1 MPNRIGPQLGNKR
14 NPEGAST
21 NLHPLGA
28 LTSHQVEPEG
38 PTQVGLRHCSE
49 DLCRRP
55 SSPRDSLNPK
65 AVGCLSDGSTTR
77 RSPAGSILSDP
88 AGETAVLLLRVD
100 PHARSEVSL
109 RPCGACR
116 FPSKHKRNVDHS
128 KTLVFD
134 FGSPNFASRWLL
146 FARVTWFEICSRWAR
161 PAREINPR
169 AREIEDD
176 SELDA
181 GGLSRIRSHRLIGGD
196 PGQAPESRETLRLA
210 RRRPG
215 LRVRS
220 LNGG

>member
-1 MPNRIGPQLGNKR
+1 MTSEDETRRQCPHRDSGVLWGMARAEATRRLSTMTLRDAAARTRFAHRTRGPFQNKR

-65 AVGCLSDGSTTR
+65 AVGCLSGGSTTR
-77 RSPAGSILSDP
+77 RSPAGSILANQ

-116 FPSKHKRNVDHS
+116 FPSKHERNVDHQE
-128 KTLVFD
+128 TLEFD
-134 FGSPNFASRWLL
+134 FGFPNFASR
-146 FARVTWFEICSRWAR
+146 
-161 PAREINPR
+161 
-169 AREIEDD
+169 
-176 SELDA
+176 
-181 GGLSRIRSHRLIGGD
+181 
-196 PGQAPESRETLRLA
+196 
-210 RRRPG
+210 
-215 LRVRS
+215 
-220 LNGG
+220 

>member
-1 MPNRIGPQLGNKR
+1 MTSEDEIRRRCPHRDSGVLWGMARAEATRSDPPMTVEIHQYEVRPAGPGNKR

-116 FPSKHKRNVDHS
+116 FPSKHERNVDQHS
-128 KTLVFD
+128 GLEFE
-134 FGSPNFASRWLL
+134 FCFPNFAS
-146 FARVTWFEICSRWAR
+146 
-161 PAREINPR
+161 
-169 AREIEDD
+169 
-176 SELDA
+176 
-181 GGLSRIRSHRLIGGD
+181 G
-196 PGQAPESRETLRLA
+196 
-210 RRRPG
+210 
-215 LRVRS
+215 
-220 LNGG
+220 

>member
-1 MPNRIGPQLGNKR
+1 MSSPGLRSSLGYGTGRGYKKRSPDDGGDPPVGTRCPNEVGAAGPGNKR

-38 PTQVGLRHCSE
+38 PTYVGLRHCSE

-55 SSPRDSLNPK
+55 PSPRDSLSPK
-65 AVGCLSDGSTTR
+65 AVGCLSVGSTTR

-116 FPSKHKRNVDHS
+116 FPSKHKRNVDHEMG
-128 KTLVFD
+128 LEFE
-134 FGSPNFASRWLL
+134 FGFPNFAS
-146 FARVTWFEICSRWAR
+146 
-161 PAREINPR
+161 
-169 AREIEDD
+169 
-176 SELDA
+176 
-181 GGLSRIRSHRLIGGD
+181 G
-196 PGQAPESRETLRLA
+196 
-210 RRRPG
+210 
-215 LRVRS
+215 
-220 LNGG
+220 

>member
-1 MPNRIGPQLGNKR
+1 MTSEGETRRRCPHRDSGALWGMARAEATRRQPPMTLETRQCRRECQTESARTLGNKR
-14 NPEGAST
+14 NPEGALT

-134 FGSPNFASRWLL
+134 FGSPNFASR
-146 FARVTWFEICSRWAR
+146 
-161 PAREINPR
+161 
-169 AREIEDD
+169 
-176 SELDA
+176 
-181 GGLSRIRSHRLIGGD
+181 
-196 PGQAPESRETLRLA
+196 
-210 RRRPG
+210 
-215 LRVRS
+215 
-220 LNGG
+220 